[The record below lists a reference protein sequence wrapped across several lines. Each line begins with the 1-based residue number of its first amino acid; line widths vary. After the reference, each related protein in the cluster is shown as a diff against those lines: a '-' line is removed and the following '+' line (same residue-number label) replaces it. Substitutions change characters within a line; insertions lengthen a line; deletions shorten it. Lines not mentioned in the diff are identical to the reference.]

1 MKRAVFAYYTGTG
14 NTLRALG
21 PASEAVAKEGYAIEW
36 LDLGSGALLPAL
48 GAGELLV
55 LGFPSLG
62 FSPPS
67 LVVERLKSAGRL
79 DGADAAGLV
88 ACGATWVKGKVSPG
102 WSGAAPIVAASL
114 LRRKGARVLATAE
127 ASYPENWTQVSNPSG
142 GEEAARLIGRGDVE
156 ARAFSASLAAAIG
169 PALESTHEG
178 GQGSF
183 VRRNALT
190 LSLGRFVG
198 WIYRRLARKALA
210 RLFVADTS
218 CTSCG
223 LCEKTCPARA
233 IRMRNGLPAW
243 NLACTSCNRC
253 INACPARS
261 IQASRARLVLVLLP
275 NLAAMFA
282 ALPAARAVL
291 RASLPALPA
300 GAFGPAAFILG
311 LALFAAFTLLQVG
324 PFDALLRWLERRP
337 ALRKAFSKG
346 ASSGFRRYLAPGFK
360 PGASRSR

>member
-21 PASEAVAKEGYAIEW
+21 PASEAVSREGYAIEW
-36 LDLGSGALLPAL
+36 LDLGSGAPLPAL

-79 DGADAAGLV
+79 DGADAAVLV

-127 ASYPENWTQVSNPSG
+127 ASYPENWTQVSNPAG
-142 GEEAARLIGRGDVE
+142 GEEAARLIGSGDAE
-156 ARAFSASLAAAIG
+156 ARAFGASLAAALG
-169 PALESTHEG
+169 PAQGG

-210 RLFVADTS
+210 RFFVADTS

-223 LCEKTCPARA
+223 LCERTCPARA

-253 INACPARS
+253 INVCPARS

-300 GAFGPAAFILG
+300 GAFGPAAFGLG
-311 LALFAAFTLLQVG
+311 LVLFAAFTLLQVG

-337 ALRKAFSKG
+337 ALRRAFSKG
-346 ASSGFRRYLAPGFK
+346 ASSGFRRYLAPDFK
-360 PGASRSR
+360 PGASRFR